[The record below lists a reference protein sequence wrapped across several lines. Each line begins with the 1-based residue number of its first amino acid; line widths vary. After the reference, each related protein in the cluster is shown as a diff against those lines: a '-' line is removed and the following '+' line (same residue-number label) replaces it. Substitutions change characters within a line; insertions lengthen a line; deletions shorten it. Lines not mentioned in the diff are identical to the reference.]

1 MAAFGRVPPVRAFIE
16 EIREAERREERG
28 EPGHLPEM
36 ILRLT
41 RAAIVRNTV
50 LEERLADEK
59 DASIHELQGL
69 RADVADLVRREVRS
83 RRDRARLLDGLE
95 ARFAA
100 SRFPFGDDRAIPRI
114 TVRGSVTEVSLEHG
128 RADAEWTE
136 EAKRALI
143 ARGYELADRELRA
156 SDPGLVADAI

>member
-1 MAAFGRVPPVRAFIE
+1 VRAFIE
-16 EIREAERREERG
+16 EIREAEAREERG

-69 RADVADLVRREVRS
+69 RTDLADLVRRGVRS
-83 RRDRARLLDGLE
+83 RRDRARVLE
-95 ARFAA
+95 AIERRFDAT
-100 SRFPFGDDRAIPRI
+100 SFPFGDDRAIPRV
-114 TVRGSVTEVSLEHG
+114 TVRGSVAEVSLDHG

-136 EAKRALI
+136 DAKRALI
-143 ARGYELADRELRA
+143 ARGYELADRELRNIEL
-156 SDPGLVADAI
+156 GLANSA